1 MTKHVKSTN
10 SHRHNAVSATHALT
24 QQSASTLP
32 CTTSIG
38 KTYRRS
44 AISRTVRVP
53 NELVPR
59 VNALIVAY
67 REQQRDDPDTW
78 TGR

>member
-1 MTKHVKSTN
+1 MAKHVKSAN
-10 SHRHNAVSATHALT
+10 SHRHNAVSATDALT
-24 QQSASTLP
+24 QQSAPTAP
-32 CTTSIG
+32 RTTPVA